1 MLGKN
6 HILATTSTGLA
17 GLYGL
22 YHLNQNVDMDSWQ
35 GTFVQV
41 FTDTIGVSNAMDR
54 FSLITVLVICTL
66 GLILGS
72 LLPDIDS
79 KNSILGRYVPFM
91 EDIIGHR
98 GITHT
103 IWVISLLF
111 LGAYF
116 VSNLFVWMVAFGY
129 FFHVLQDSF
138 SRQGVAWIYPLG
150 KGYRSYGNAKIKE
163 GFHIP
168 IYRVGSP
175 TESLIVMLFMFLLA
189 WALFKWSGVI
199 YSLSIFG

>member
-1 MLGKN
+1 M
-6 HILATTSTGLA
+6 IATTSTGLA
-17 GLYGL
+17 SLYGL
-22 YHLNQNVDMDSWQ
+22 YHLNQNVDMESWQ
-35 GTFVQV
+35 GTLVQV

-91 EDIIGHR
+91 EDIVGHR

-103 IWVISLLF
+103 IWVVLLF
-111 LGAYF
+111 FVGAYF
-116 VSNLFVWMVAFGY
+116 SGNLFVWMVAFGY
-129 FFHVLQDSF
+129 FFHLLQDSF
-138 SRQGVAWIYPLG
+138 SRQGVAWLYPLG

-168 IYRVGSP
+168 LYRVDSV
-175 TESLIVMLFMFLLA
+175 TEYIIVGIFLVLLG
-189 WALFKWSGVI
+189 WSVFKWFIV
-199 YSLSIFG
+199 LFNVM